1 MTEAER
7 QTIRDECERNR
18 KEGKLP
24 EKVPVLLE
32 SFTGTTDVFD
42 YRCDAVSTQ
51 IKRHIQSDRYKNFGS
66 LERPEVSPK
75 QCISRGQP
83 ILADT
88 PFCLNELSNQ
98 ERKFIVDTCN
108 QFRLRNTDKIL
119 LTMSTFTGDNVQYAW
134 PCNV

>member
-1 MTEAER
+1 MIDTKFL
-7 QTIRDECERNR
+7 IHLKDL
-18 KEGKLP
+18 KFP
-24 EKVPVLLE
+24 ENSV
-32 SFTGTTDVFD
+32 
-42 YRCDAVSTQ
+42 
-51 IKRHIQSDRYKNFGS
+51 
-66 LERPEVSPK
+66 
-75 QCISRGQP
+75 CISRGQQ
-83 ILADT
+83 ILEDA